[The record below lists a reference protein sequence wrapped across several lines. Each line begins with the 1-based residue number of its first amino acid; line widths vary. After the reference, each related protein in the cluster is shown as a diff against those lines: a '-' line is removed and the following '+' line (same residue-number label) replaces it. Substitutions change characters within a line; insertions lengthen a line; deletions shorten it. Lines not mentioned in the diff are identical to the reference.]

1 MTVVEKAA
9 YLKGLAEGLGVTP
22 DSKEGK
28 LWAALNDL
36 LSDMAH
42 EIEDLQESNLDLAD
56 IIDDMG
62 EDLSYLE
69 ELTCDLDTPDDV
81 CDADY
86 DEDYDEDADEDP
98 DEDEELEYDG
108 VIYDVTCPACGEEIS
123 FDEETLDKGYI
134 LCPEC
139 GEKLEFDIGGEDD
152 IAEGLP
158 VLRAKGAK
166 AWLSIMYGC
175 NNFCTYCIVP
185 YVRGRERS
193 RRPEEIEKEL
203 RELVAAG

>member
-69 ELTCDLDTPDDV
+69 ELTCNLDTPDDM

-108 VIYDVTCPACGEEIS
+108 VIYDVTCPACGSTAVFEE
-123 FDEETLDKGYI
+123 DELLDGAPK
-134 LCPEC
+134 CPNC
-139 GEKLEFDIGGEDD
+139 GEPLDFE
-152 IAEGLP
+152 
-158 VLRAKGAK
+158 V
-166 AWLSIMYGC
+166 
-175 NNFCTYCIVP
+175 T
-185 YVRGRERS
+185 
-193 RRPEEIEKEL
+193 EE
-203 RELVAAG
+203 

>member
-69 ELTCDLDTPDDV
+69 ELPQFG
-81 CDADY
+81 A
-86 DEDYDEDADEDP
+86 A
-98 DEDEELEYDG
+98 
-108 VIYDVTCPACGEEIS
+108 VT
-123 FDEETLDKGYI
+123 
-134 LCPEC
+134 
-139 GEKLEFDIGGEDD
+139 
-152 IAEGLP
+152 
-158 VLRAKGAK
+158 
-166 AWLSIMYGC
+166 
-175 NNFCTYCIVP
+175 
-185 YVRGRERS
+185 
-193 RRPEEIEKEL
+193 
-203 RELVAAG
+203 